1 MGEVIRPCLA
11 KKVRVTVVQ
20 FGFKMA
26 ESELD
31 AHGSTW
37 NHEIFLV
44 ILPSVCIYVQYI
56 LYIRNPIPG
65 NVLLYLYVES
75 RCSTRATYG
84 GAL

>member
-1 MGEVIRPCLA
+1 MMALFLLIGVLFLFVCLLISVLWVRLFVIAIRPCLA

-26 ESELD
+26 ESELV

-44 ILPSVCIYVQYI
+44 ILRSVYTYK
-56 LYIRNPIPG
+56 LYIH
-65 NVLLYLYVES
+65 
-75 RCSTRATYG
+75 T
-84 GAL
+84 